1 MKRLTTH
8 ASALAAFALAALLP
22 SPPASAQQFV
32 DGLAQPVFAGQPIIS
47 HNVWVEIPDLDSDRD
62 GVNDRIRIQVRR
74 PNATETGTKLPIV
87 MIASPY
93 SGGTLPFPQYDITQP
108 LYVPPRHGPVPEK
121 LPPLPPIGHVPPN
134 LGNAPPFPNISTSG
148 YQNYFLPRGFIFVYA
163 QSLGTGL
170 STGCPTI
177 GGYEESRAMKA
188 VIDWFNGRGAGYDE
202 AGVGVTAYWTTGATA
217 MIGTSYDGTLP
228 LAAASTGVDGLK
240 AIVPVAGVSSYYD
253 HRRSYGTVINSNP
266 TIGTDADTLF
276 DNILTRRQPEA
287 CAFMRERIAIAK
299 DRTTGDYNAWWNE
312 RNYVNYVRRFKTAVL
327 ISHGLNDLNTKPR
340 MYARLYD
347 ALKRHRVPSKIWL
360 NQGGHGDGANSG
372 ARQAAWRDELNRFWS
387 QYLFDVDNHW
397 EDGTRS
403 AVQRENGQWLD
414 YENWPAP
421 GARTAAFDLGA
432 VGDNTIGRLTLDR
445 RHQHPKHDRWH
456 DQDDDNDRRR
466 DRFFADW
473 WWWGDDDDHRG
484 PWHKPERGLETIIDD
499 SSIDA
504 TVLIAA
510 PQSPNRLVYQTAA
523 LTAPVHMSGIPW
535 VSLELRFDQPAA
547 VVSAAIVDYRADGT
561 VRLVTRGWADPQN
574 HQSIWRTKRIR
585 PMKEY
590 EINFELQPHDYEFQ
604 PGSRIGLVVMS
615 TDRLFTLRPPAG
627 TKLTLDTGESN
638 AFLPIVGGVRALQE
652 AMQ

>member
-1 MKRLTTH
+1 MKRIIST
-8 ASALAAFALAALLP
+8 AALAALLLP
-22 SPPASAQQFV
+22 ALSPAQQFI

-47 HNVWVEIPDLDSDRD
+47 HNVWVEIPNLDSDRD
-62 GVNDRIRIQVRR
+62 GSNDRIRIQVRR
-74 PNATETGTKLPIV
+74 PNATETGVKLPVV

-93 SGGTLPFPQYDITQP
+93 SGGQLPFPQHDITQP
-108 LYVPPRHGPVPEK
+108 LYVPPRGGPVHDPLPE
-121 LPPLPPIGHVPPN
+121 LPPIGHVPPN
-134 LGNAPPFPNISTSG
+134 PGNTAPFPNISTSG

-177 GGYEESRAMKA
+177 GGYEESLAMKA
-188 VIDWFNGRGAGYDE
+188 VIDWLNGRGAGFDE
-202 AGVGVTAYWTTGATA
+202 AGNAVTASWTTGATA

-240 AIVPVAGVSSYYD
+240 AIVPVAAVSSYYD

-287 CAFMRERIAIAK
+287 CAFMRERIAIQK
-299 DRTTGDYNAWWNE
+299 DRTTGDYNRWWDE

-340 MYARLYD
+340 MYARLYS
-347 ALKRHRVPSKIWL
+347 ALKRHDVPAKIWL

-387 QYLFDVDNHW
+387 QYLFGVDNHW
-397 EDGTRS
+397 TDGPRS
-403 AVQRENGQWLD
+403 AVQRENGQWVD

-421 GARTAAFDLGA
+421 GARTATFSLAA
-432 VGDNTIGRLTLDR
+432 AAQDNAIGGLILDR
-445 RHQHPKHDRWH
+445 NSHHHKEPRGDR
-456 DQDDDNDRRR
+456 
-466 DRFFADW
+466 
-473 WWWGDDDDHRG
+473 DDDDDRHRSR
-484 PWHKPERGLETIIDD
+484 HKPRVLETIVDD

-504 TVLIAA
+504 IALIAA
-510 PQSPNRLVYQTAA
+510 PQSPNRLVYQTPA
-523 LTAPVHMSGIPW
+523 LTAPLHMSGIPW
-535 VSLELRFDQPAA
+535 VSLDLTFDQPAA

-574 HQSIWRTKRIR
+574 HRSKWRTSRIK
-585 PMKEY
+585 PFEDY
-590 EINFELQPHDYEFQ
+590 EIEFELQPHDYEFQ
-604 PGSRIGLVVMS
+604 VGSRIGLVVMS

-627 TKLTLDTGESN
+627 TKLMLDIRASS
-638 AFLPIVGGVRALQE
+638 AYLPIVGGASALRDSME
-652 AMQ
+652 